1 MKDFFNQR
9 QRYSL
14 RKYSIGVCSVLLGIV
29 LFSGQAVQADE
40 VITGN
45 DNVVKS
51 VEAAESAI
59 SDTTI
64 SEVPTAIEKL
74 PVEEVVTVQNE
85 TVSKQQDTSSE
96 TNTSRN
102 STSFASS
109 EESYVAQV
117 NQSQATSD
125 LSEGLKSE
133 TITSE
138 TSRSSL
144 HRGRVLATVETVESP
159 TEILSSE
166 AIPAEIPIRRSGRR
180 GRNLSSLNTS
190 ESNNGTPINSSLPTV
205 TIPTSNQNNT
215 LATPDENITKST
227 KQTVV
232 FEGAGEKTPA
242 TNIKDDYVFTGK
254 KDLTTNAITWKTSSH
269 TYGSVPVPVVT
280 GYYADKAE
288 AGFKTV
294 TLDEPEVTD
303 KVIYKPL
310 GKIIQVDENFNV
322 IPNSNSVTYENNP
335 YNPREA
341 VETAIPD
348 APAGYKI
355 RELQPHA
362 WGYNI
367 VDKTIEPNDESDPD
381 RISKDTPIVYVP
393 LTSDVTKSTK
403 QTVVFEGAGEKTPP
417 INVKDDYVFT
427 GKKDLITNAIT
438 WKTSSHTYGSVPV
451 PVVPGYIANKSQA
464 GQLEVTVA
472 TPNVEET
479 VSYTPVGRI
488 ILVDEAGNQIVG
500 TNAVPYT
507 NAPDPTKVES
517 TTLPTLPAGYEIKS
531 GQNISGFNSSNL
543 QVLPSDATADTKII
557 LVSKKESLSQ
567 GTSQT
572 VTFIGAGEKTP
583 ATKVQNDFVFTGTKD
598 MVSGVSTWDVSS
610 HRYGSVPVPVVPGY
624 IADKSQAGQLEVT
637 VATPNVE
644 ETVSYT
650 PVGRIILVDEAGNQ
664 IVGTNAVPY
673 TNAPDPTKVESTT
686 LPTLPAGYE
695 IKSGQNISGFN
706 SSNLQVLPSDATA
719 DTKIILVSKKESLSQ
734 GTSQTVTFIGAG
746 EKTPATKV
754 QNDFVF
760 TGTKDMVSGV
770 STWDVS
776 SHRYGSVPVPVVAG
790 YIADKSQAGQLEVT
804 VATPNV
810 EELVSYTPVGR
821 IILVDERGN
830 QIVGTNAV
838 PYTNASDPT
847 KVESTTLPTLPAGYE
862 IKSGQNIS
870 GFNSSNLQVL
880 PSDATADT
888 KIILVSKKE
897 SLSQGTS
904 QTVTFIG
911 AGEKTPATK
920 VQNDFVFTGTKD
932 MVSGVSTWDV
942 SSHRYGSVPVPV
954 VPGYIANVGHAG
966 SLQVTPEA
974 PNAEELVTYKP
985 LGKIIAV
992 DTDGKEIQGVLTI
1005 QYLNDPENP
1014 TKASKTLSPLISGYE
1029 TDVLNITPSK
1039 PEEDTPVVYRKA
1051 IQEATITYIDQTT
1064 GTSLESDRVTGKSG
1078 EIIEYTTADK
1088 IAFYESRGYELLTD
1102 ELPKQAH
1109 YDTDTSVVQAWRV
1122 TLKHRTEIVGSRN
1135 PHDGDVINPDDPL
1148 SPKYPSKYQWQKDVA
1163 ATVHY
1168 VVSDGNAKAPSDK
1181 VQVAQ
1186 WTRTVIYDMVTGQ
1199 ELSSTVWKANKATY
1213 DAVVTEVLEGYYAD
1227 KASVST
1233 KKVIQENLEETVI
1246 YKPLGSLLLKSED
1259 LNFPEV
1265 SSVKYPN
1272 NLTDPT
1278 KSGLPVVPDI
1288 PGYKPYL
1295 QDPKYPSKFGKA
1307 IQPGSTIIPE
1317 NSGEDTLI
1325 YYIAINQDKPKS
1337 PLNQTSK
1344 PSKSQQ
1350 PEHPSIEKKPEV
1362 SSQPE
1367 EVKQVNEASRIVV
1380 KTASQAATTKVALYK
1395 KQVVLPQTGEETE
1408 QTVEVAGFSA
1418 LIVALGLG
1426 IQGYRRKKED

>member
-138 TSRSSL
+138 ISRTSLR
-144 HRGRVLATVETVESP
+144 RGRILASEETVESS

-180 GRNLSSLNTS
+180 GRNMSSLNTS

-403 QTVVFEGAGEKTPP
+403 QTVVFEGAGEKTPATN
-417 INVKDDYVFT
+417 IKDDYVFT
-427 GKKDLITNAIT
+427 GKKDLTTNAIT

-451 PVVPGYIANKSQA
+451 PVVPGYIADKSQA

-472 TPNVEET
+472 TPNAEEL

-488 ILVDEAGNQIVG
+488 IFVDEARNQIVG

-517 TTLPTLPAGYEIKS
+517 TTLPTLPTGYEIKS
-531 GQNISGFNSSNL
+531 GQNISGFNSSSL
-543 QVLPSDATADTKII
+543 QVLPPDATADTKII
-557 LVSKKESLSQ
+557 LVSKKETLNQ

-572 VTFIGAGEKTP
+572 VTFVGAGEKTP

-637 VATPNVE
+637 LATPNVE
-644 ETVSYT
+644 ELVSYT

-673 TNAPDPTKVESTT
+673 TNALDPTKIMSTT
-686 LPTLPAGYE
+686 LPTLPAGYEIKYGQNILGLNSSSLQVLPPDATADTKIILVSKKETLSQVTSQTVTFIGAGEKTPAAKLQNDFVFTGTKDMVSGVSTWDMSSHTYGSVPVPVVPGYIANKSQAGQLEVTVATPNVAELVSYTPVGRIILVDEAGNQIVGTDAVPYTNALDPTKVESTSLPTLPTGYE

-706 SSNLQVLPSDATA
+706 SSNLQVLPPDATA
-719 DTKIILVSKKESLSQ
+719 DTKIILVSKKESLTQ

-746 EKTPATKV
+746 ENTPATKV

-760 TGTKDMVSGV
+760 TGTKDMVSG
-770 STWDVS
+770 
-776 SHRYGSVPVPVVAG
+776 
-790 YIADKSQAGQLEVT
+790 L
-804 VATPNV
+804 
-810 EELVSYTPVGR
+810 
-821 IILVDERGN
+821 
-830 QIVGTNAV
+830 
-838 PYTNASDPT
+838 
-847 KVESTTLPTLPAGYE
+847 
-862 IKSGQNIS
+862 
-870 GFNSSNLQVL
+870 
-880 PSDATADT
+880 
-888 KIILVSKKE
+888 
-897 SLSQGTS
+897 
-904 QTVTFIG
+904 
-911 AGEKTPATK
+911 
-920 VQNDFVFTGTKD
+920 
-932 MVSGVSTWDV
+932 STWDV

-974 PNAEELVTYKP
+974 PNAEELVTFKP

-992 DTDGKEIQGVLTI
+992 DTDGKEIQGVPTI
-1005 QYLNDPENP
+1005 QYQNDPENP
-1014 TKASKTLSPLISGYE
+1014 TKAGKTSSPLISGYE

-1064 GTSLESDRVTGKSG
+1064 GTSLESDHVTGKSG

-1102 ELPKQAH
+1102 EFPKQAY
-1109 YDTDTSVVQAWRV
+1109 YDTDTSVTQAWRV
-1122 TLKHRTEIVGSRN
+1122 TLKHKTVIVGSRN
-1135 PHDGDVINPDDPL
+1135 PHDGDAINPDDPL
-1148 SPKYPSKYQWQKDVA
+1148 SPKYPSKNQWQKDVT

-1168 VVSDGNAKAPSDK
+1168 IVSDGNVKAPSDK
-1181 VQVAQ
+1181 VQDAQ
-1186 WTRTVIYDMVTGQ
+1186 WTRTVTYDMVTGQ
-1199 ELSSTVWKANKATY
+1199 ELSSTAWKANKATY
-1213 DAVVTEVLEGYYAD
+1213 DAVVTEVLDGYYAD
-1227 KASVST
+1227 KASVSS

-1246 YKPLGSLLLKSED
+1246 YKPLGSLLLKSAD

-1265 SSVKYPN
+1265 ASVKYPN

-1295 QDPKYPSKFGKA
+1295 QDPKYPSKLGKA

-1317 NSGEDTLI
+1317 NSGEDISI
-1325 YYIAINQDKPKS
+1325 YYIAVSPDKPKS
-1337 PLNQTSK
+1337 SIKQMSK
-1344 PSKSQQ
+1344 PSKTQK
-1350 PEHPSIEKKPEV
+1350 PEHPSIEKKSVV

-1380 KTASQAATTKVALYK
+1380 KTASQTSTTKVASYK
-1395 KQVVLPQTGEETE
+1395 KQVVLPKTGEETE